1 MSRVSLGAYVL
12 RRVVRGVFTLWLV
25 VTIVFVALR
34 LSGDPATLLLSD
46 SATAEDIANLRE
58 KLGLNQPLPVQYV
71 TFFSKVIFQGDL
83 GQSILRRQPAS
94 QVVAERVNATLT
106 LALAA
111 FFLSLA
117 IGLPAGLLAAVR
129 RGTVLDRVAMVGALL
144 GQVTPGF
151 FLGTILVLVVGLWLR
166 LLPTSGNATWWHLM
180 LPAVTL
186 SAYGAASIAR
196 LSRSALLEVIHKEYM
211 RTAYAKGLSEWVA
224 ISRHA
229 FRNAA
234 IPIVTVIGIH
244 LGNLLSGA
252 VATEVVFAWPGVGRL
267 AVTSIFQRDY
277 PVVQAV
283 VLIVAGLY
291 VVLNLTVDVLYGWLD
306 PKIRYR

>member
-1 MSRVSLGAYVL
+1 
-12 RRVVRGVFTLWLV
+12 LV

-46 SATAEDIANLRE
+46 SATAEDIAQLRE

-71 TFFSKVIFQGDL
+71 TFFSKVILQGDL

-111 FFLSLA
+111 FVLSLA

-129 RGTVLDRVAMVGALL
+129 RGTVLDRLAMVGALL

-151 FLGTILVLVVGLWLR
+151 FLGTILVLVIGLWLR
-166 LLPTSGNATWWHLM
+166 LLPTSGNATWWHLV
-180 LPAVTL
+180 LPGVTL

-196 LSRSALLEVIHKEYM
+196 LSRSALLEVIHTDYM

-291 VVLNLTVDVLYGWLD
+291 VILNLAVDVLYGWLD